1 MIMMNHPWGQ
11 DEPAADV
18 LAAST
23 PTTHDHPESDDLAA
37 LDGHSS
43 APDHLTIVEDHMT
56 SAEEESAT
64 WIPAEEATPAITPEV
79 AAAVP
84 VAVVTWEPIERLMGA
99 DDAQA
104 FQDRWR
110 EVQVGFIDDPQ
121 DTVRQAGELTSEVL
135 SSLTDTLSS
144 SKRDLDERWHTEKD
158 EAADTE
164 THRQALRTYR
174 DFINRMVNA

>member
-11 DEPAADV
+11 NEPAADV

-23 PTTHDHPESDDLAA
+23 PTPHDHPESDDLAAADDHPEVDDLAA

-64 WIPAEEATPAITPEV
+64 WIPAEEATPAITPEG

-104 FQDRWR
+104 
-110 EVQVGFIDDPQ
+110 
-121 DTVRQAGELTSEVL
+121 
-135 SSLTDTLSS
+135 
-144 SKRDLDERWHTEKD
+144 
-158 EAADTE
+158 
-164 THRQALRTYR
+164 
-174 DFINRMVNA
+174 